1 MWDKWNASS
10 PHFLKCCQIIVH
22 PSLFSFSSQISQ
34 SFSRLVMSLNITQSI
49 THAFCH
55 GLRICVSPCPY
66 LQFVCGNLDTKAI
79 VFWRGDLVMKAEPW
93 WMGFLPLKKRFQRA
107 PSLLPACEDT
117 VRGQRTATQ
126 DRTLPRM
133 WPCWH
138 VDLGLPAWRA
148 VRNKFLFFET
158 YQPTRC
164 GILLEHLNGLR
175 HVYYLK
181 NNNAVATTFRERL

>member
-10 PHFLKCCQIIVH
+10 PHFLKCCQITVH
-22 PSLFSFSSQISQ
+22 PSLFSFSSPISQ
-34 SFSRLVMSLNITQSI
+34 SFSRLVMSLNIIQSV

-55 GLRICVSPCPY
+55 GLHICVFSPCPY
-66 LQFVCGNLDTKAI
+66 LQFVCGNLDTKVM
-79 VFWRGDLVMKAEPW
+79 VFWRGNLVMKAEPW

-107 PSLLPACEDT
+107 PSLLPACEDI

-126 DRTLPRM
+126 DRTLPTM
-133 WPCWH
+133 WPCWR

-158 YQPTRC
+158 YLVWYFVRAPERTKTY
-164 GILLEHLNGLR
+164 LLFE
-175 HVYYLK
+175 K
-181 NNNAVATTFRERL
+181 